1 MISNISYPYYKNR
14 TKNKTYLHIYVL
26 LETQMFG
33 LENIES
39 SLSIKFTHLLVF
51 GKR

>member
-1 MISNISYPYYKNR
+1 MISNINR
-14 TKNKTYLHIYVL
+14 LYGRRDKTYVHIYVF

-39 SLSIKFTHLLVF
+39 SIYVKFTHLLVF
-51 GKR
+51 